1 MLDLLNEISEMV
13 YVVDLEN
20 HDLLYMNTAGR
31 KSFDAK
37 EFEGKK
43 CYHVIRHRETPCE
56 ECPNKELRQKDFV
69 SWNFTDPATSLHYAI
84 KSKQTEWEGRPA
96 CLALAVNVT
105 ESEKEKNALK
115 NGMEGQEVLLE
126 CAKLLHILGDTDLEQ
141 AIDRALEK
149 IGAYLEA
156 DRVYIF
162 EIHNGS
168 FPTDK

>member
-56 ECPNKELRQKDFV
+56 ECPNKELRQRILCHGTLQILLQASIMPLKA
-69 SWNFTDPATSLHYAI
+69 NR
-84 KSKQTEWEGRPA
+84 QNGRDGPP
-96 CLALAVNVT
+96 V
-105 ESEKEKNALK
+105 
-115 NGMEGQEVLLE
+115 
-126 CAKLLHILGDTDLEQ
+126 
-141 AIDRALEK
+141 
-149 IGAYLEA
+149 
-156 DRVYIF
+156 
-162 EIHNGS
+162 
-168 FPTDK
+168 